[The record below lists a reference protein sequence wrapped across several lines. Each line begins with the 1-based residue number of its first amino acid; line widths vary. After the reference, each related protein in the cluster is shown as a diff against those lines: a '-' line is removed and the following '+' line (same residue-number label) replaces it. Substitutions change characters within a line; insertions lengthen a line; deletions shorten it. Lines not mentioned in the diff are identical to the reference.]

1 MECIHKSTEPL
12 PCEFQASILAY
23 EVSEGDGYSEAL
35 VFPMDFPRT
44 YERMAIWSAMPT
56 SLLGAGLGAGSGS
69 SFLGS
74 ILLGAGSM
82 SALRNSSHW
91 NLGALIG
98 CSGICSS
105 IWHCLCRSKY
115 AGSDWGIKGL
125 VALLVM
131 LRSWSIMASSSCMPP
146 IIIMSSVICGC
157 IIIGA
162 GGGANPPCMP
172 SIAQDC
178 WKRRLRIFIWLSW

>member
-1 MECIHKSTEPL
+1 MHSQKHRTNVLRVSRQVSWQ
-12 PCEFQASILAY
+12 F
-23 EVSEGDGYSEAL
+23 EVSEGEIYSEAL

-69 SFLGS
+69 SFFGS

-91 NLGALIG
+91 NL
-98 CSGICSS
+98 
-105 IWHCLCRSKY
+105 
-115 AGSDWGIKGL
+115 
-125 VALLVM
+125 VALLVI

-157 IIIGA
+157 IIIGGGPYTGPLIMGA
-162 GGGANPPCMP
+162 GGGANPPCIP

-178 WKRRLRIFIWLSW
+178 WKRRLRILIWLSWSEG